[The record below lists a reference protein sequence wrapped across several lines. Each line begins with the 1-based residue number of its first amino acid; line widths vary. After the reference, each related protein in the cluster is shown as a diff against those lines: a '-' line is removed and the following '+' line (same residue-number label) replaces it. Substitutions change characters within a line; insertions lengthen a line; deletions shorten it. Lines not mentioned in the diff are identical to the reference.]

1 MAKPEEN
8 IHPQIAL
15 MRIGE
20 YQTQHGMTAFTLRST
35 VKQRCHLLG
44 DILVDPINPDVPKLE
59 LKNVSCPNFVIDLIQ
74 GEITYDVP
82 KYKERLS

>member
-1 MAKPEEN
+1 MASAKVS

-20 YQTQHGMTAFTLRST
+20 YQTQHGMTAFTVRST
-35 VKQRCHLLG
+35 AAQRCNYQG
-44 DILVDPINPDVPKLE
+44 DIIVDPINPDVPKLE
-59 LKNVSCPNFVIDLIQ
+59 LRNVCCPNFVVDLIQ

-82 KYKERLS
+82 LHKERL